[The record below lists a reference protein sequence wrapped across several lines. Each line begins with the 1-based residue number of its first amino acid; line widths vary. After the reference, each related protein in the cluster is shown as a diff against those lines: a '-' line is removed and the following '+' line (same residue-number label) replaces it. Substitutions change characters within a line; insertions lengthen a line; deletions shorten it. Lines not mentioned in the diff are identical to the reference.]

1 MIVAAPKTPQ
11 PMLMTASLILNLN
24 KAATNAPVHA
34 PVPGRGMR
42 HNSQKRNFINYTVCR
57 CGFQVKEVCRIA
69 WLTTSM
75 DFFTIM

>member
-42 HNSQKRNFINYTVCR
+42 HNSQKEILLIIQYADVAF
-57 CGFQVKEVCRIA
+57 K
-69 WLTTSM
+69 
-75 DFFTIM
+75 